1 MIKTRNQD
9 LAGDTG
15 QMKNFDPF
23 QFPWTSE
30 MLESTWRYALLEIRY
45 LNIWSSAQN
54 LCGFGGM
61 ELKIQ
66 TNPKMNSI

>member
-23 QFPWTSE
+23 QFP
-30 MLESTWRYALLEIRY
+30 
-45 LNIWSSAQN
+45 
-54 LCGFGGM
+54 
-61 ELKIQ
+61 
-66 TNPKMNSI
+66 

>member
-30 MLESTWRYALLEIRY
+30 MLESTWRYAPLEI
-45 LNIWSSAQN
+45 
-54 LCGFGGM
+54 
-61 ELKIQ
+61 
-66 TNPKMNSI
+66 